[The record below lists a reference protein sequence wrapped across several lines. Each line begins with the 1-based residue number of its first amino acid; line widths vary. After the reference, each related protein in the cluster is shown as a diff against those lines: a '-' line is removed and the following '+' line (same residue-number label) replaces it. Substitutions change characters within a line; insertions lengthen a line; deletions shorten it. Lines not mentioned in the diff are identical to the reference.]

1 MPTLIDLHGFG
12 AQLLAGTFVTLQL
25 ALASV
30 VLGLALGLLGATAKL
45 SDFMAMRLVG
55 NGYSTLVRGLP
66 EFLVVLTFYF
76 GATDVLMG
84 IASWFGYDEYIEVSA
99 FAAGTT
105 ALGFIFGAYASE
117 LFRGAIIA
125 IPAGQ
130 GEAAR
135 ALGMSRRQT
144 FFRITLPQVWRIALP
159 GLGNLFMI
167 LMKDTALVS
176 VVGLE
181 ELMRVTTFA
190 VGRTKE
196 PFTFY
201 LAAAVIYLILT
212 SIASYGLRR
221 MEKRASLGV
230 RELA

>member
-1 MPTLIDLHGFG
+1 MFDLHGFG
-12 AQLLAGTFVTLQL
+12 EQLLAGTCVTLQL
-25 ALASV
+25 ALSSLV
-30 VLGLALGLLGATAKL
+30 LGLVLGLAGAAAKVSEFAAL
-45 SDFMAMRLVG
+45 RAIG
-55 NGYSTLVRGLP
+55 NGYSTMVRGLP

-76 GATDVLMG
+76 GATDVLMAV
-84 IASWFGYDEYIEVSA
+84 ASRFGYDDYIEVSA
-99 FAAGTT
+99 FAAGTA

-125 IPAGQ
+125 IPPGQ
-130 GEAAR
+130 AEAAR
-135 ALGMSRRQT
+135 ALGMNRRQT

-181 ELMRVTTFA
+181 ELMRVTALA

-201 LAAAVIYLILT
+201 FAAAVIYLVLT
-212 SIASYGLRR
+212 SFASFALRR

>member
-30 VLGLALGLLGATAKL
+30 VLGLVLGLMGASAKL
-45 SDFMAMRLVG
+45 SDFVAMRLVG
-55 NGYSTLVRGLP
+55 DGYSTLVRGLP

-125 IPAGQ
+125 IPVGQ

-221 MEKRASLGV
+221 MEKRANLGV

>member
-1 MPTLIDLHGFG
+1 MLDLHGFG
-12 AQLLAGTFVTLQL
+12 AQLLAGTLVTVEL
-25 ALASV
+25 ALSAL
-30 VLGLALGLLGATAKL
+30 VLGLVLGLLGAGAKL
-45 SDFMAMRLVG
+45 SSVRPLRWMG
-55 NGYSTLVRGLP
+55 NGYSTLFRGLP

-76 GATDVLMG
+76 GASQLLMAV
-84 IASWFGYDEYIEVSA
+84 ASWFGYDDYIDVSA
-99 FAAGTT
+99 FIAGMS

-117 LFRGAIIA
+117 LFRGSIIA
-125 IPAGQ
+125 IPPGQ
-130 GEAAR
+130 AEAAL

-144 FFRITLPQVWRIALP
+144 FMRVTLPQVWRIALP

-181 ELMRVTTFA
+181 ELMRVTSFA

-201 LAAAVIYLILT
+201 LAAALIYLCLT
-212 SIASYGLRR
+212 AMASYGLRR
-221 MEKRASLGV
+221 LEKRTSVGVKGLAS
-230 RELA
+230 